1 MKPLSTLQKLLLLS
15 SMLISPSLAMAQTQP
30 QPQPQPAEE
39 TYAEDEIVVLGRN
52 IPEPMRETSEV
63 ATFLGA
69 EDLARTGDS
78 SAAEALTRLTG
89 LSVVSGRFVF
99 VRGLGDRYSSA
110 LLNGSPLPSP
120 EPLRRTVPLDLF
132 PSSILEGA
140 TIQKTFSPNYPGEF
154 GGGIIDLRTVSI
166 PREAFLNLKV
176 GTGVNTE
183 TAARR
188 GLIYN
193 GSDSDWSSY
202 DDGLR
207 DLPAP
212 LANAIGQ
219 NQLISDVNFST
230 ADLEAI
236 GESFVNSPLSVIQ
249 SQNDLWADG
258 EVELSGGTSFNA
270 GRFNIGLVGV
280 GGYDSSWR
288 TQRAQRGIGS
298 TQGGIFTVGEDKE
311 SLTTAWDVTL
321 NALASASIG
330 WDESEVSLTG
340 LYIHTSTKEAQQIV
354 GYDFNLPGGTPDEQ
368 VGYRESTGWYEREL
382 AMLQL
387 AGEHRF
393 GDFGV
398 DWRVAQAQSSRDA
411 PYERSVNWLVDANG
425 PFYGRANDNSTRFS
439 ALTDDVLS
447 GGLDL
452 SYTLAISDSRD
463 IVFSAGYDY
472 SNTERAYDALTFVF
486 GGGSGLPDD
495 VARAR
500 VDYLFSPDNIDPA
513 RFEIFELT
521 GPDDSYRGE
530 LTTNA
535 GYFAVDAEIFPLL
548 RIAAGLRYEQGEQSV
563 VTFNRYGAAATPA
576 AAPLDND
583 YLLPA
588 FTLTW
593 NFAENMQFRAG
604 ASQTI
609 ARPQF
614 RELAL
619 SPYTDPDTDRNY
631 RGNPYLID
639 TELTNYDARLEYYFG
654 QNQYVA
660 GSLFYKEI
668 ENPIEEV
675 VTEPSTFNFLVRFI
689 NAPRAVVQGAE
700 IEFRSTFDLPFEIPG
715 MAAASLFVAAN
726 YTYTQ
731 SEIEAGAG
739 DTVINPLTGA
749 PTPANVF
756 GIDGAPMQGTPENIV
771 NLQFGIEDDNTQ
783 LTLLV
788 GWVDTRI
795 LQRGF
800 GASGGLPDIV
810 EDPGINV
817 DLVFRHNFSF
827 AGTDFTLG
835 LSGRNMLGEEH
846 REFQESDVG
855 DLEVNTYDRG
865 RSFSASLTTR
875 F

>member
-15 SMLISPSLAMAQTQP
+15 SMLISPSLAFAQTQP
-30 QPQPQPAEE
+30 APADEA
-39 TYAEDEIVVLGRN
+39 YAEDEIVVLGRN
-52 IPEPMRETSEV
+52 IPTPMRETSEV
-63 ATFLGA
+63 ATYLGA

-78 SAAEALTRLTG
+78 NAADALTRLTG

-132 PSSILEGA
+132 PSNILEGA
-140 TIQKTFSPNYPGEF
+140 TIQKTYSPNYPGEF

-166 PREAFLNLKV
+166 PREAFFDIKI
-176 GTGVNTE
+176 GGGVNTE
-183 TAARR
+183 TTARR
-188 GLIYN
+188 GFIYN
-193 GSDSDWSSY
+193 GGDRDWLSY

-207 DLPAP
+207 DIPGP
-212 LANAIGQ
+212 LAAAIAQNA
-219 NQLISDVNFST
+219 LISDVNFST
-230 ADLEAI
+230 ADLEEI
-236 GESFVNSPLSVIQ
+236 GESFVNSPLTVIQ
-249 SQNDLWADG
+249 QQNDVWADG
-258 EVELSGGTSFNA
+258 ETEISAGTSFDV
-270 GRFNIGLVGV
+270 GRFNIGLIGV

-288 TQRAQRGIGS
+288 TQHAQRGIGS
-298 TQGGIFTVGEDKE
+298 TQGGVFTVGEDKE

-321 NALASASIG
+321 NALASATIG

-340 LYIHTSTKEAQQIV
+340 LYIHTSTKEAQQIM

-382 AMLQL
+382 SMLQL

-398 DWRVAQAQSSRDA
+398 DWRIAQAQSTRDA

-439 ALTDDVLS
+439 ALTDDVFS
-447 GGLDL
+447 GGFDL

-463 IVFSAGYDY
+463 IVFSGGYDH
-472 SNTERAYDALTFVF
+472 SNTERSYDALTFVF

-521 GPDDSYRGE
+521 GPDDSYLGE
-530 LTTNA
+530 LTVNA
-535 GYFAVDAEIFPLL
+535 GYMAADMEILPLL
-548 RIAAGLRYEQGEQSV
+548 RAAVGVRYEQGDQSV
-563 VTFNRYGAAATPA
+563 VTFNRYGAASTPA
-576 AAPLDND
+576 AAPLENE
-583 YLLPA
+583 YWLPA
-588 FTLTW
+588 ATLTW
-593 NFAENMQFRAG
+593 NFAENLQFRFG
-604 ASQTI
+604 YSQTI

-660 GSLFYKEI
+660 GSVFYKEI

-689 NAPRAVVQGAE
+689 NAPRAIVQGAE
-700 IEFRSTFDLPFEIPG
+700 LEFRTTFDSPVAVPG
-715 MAAASLFVAAN
+715 FVSPTLFLAAN

-749 PTPANVF
+749 PTSAAVF
-756 GIDGAPMQGTPENIV
+756 GIDGAAMQGTPENIF
-771 NLQFGIEDDNTQ
+771 NLQFGVEDDNSQ

-800 GASGGLPDIV
+800 GAGGGLPDIV
-810 EDPGINV
+810 EEPGVNV
-817 DLVFRHNFSF
+817 DLVFRHNFTL
-827 AGTDFTLG
+827 AGTNFTIG
-835 LSGRNMLGEEH
+835 LSGRNLLDEEH
-846 REFQESDVG
+846 REYQESNVG

>member
-15 SMLISPSLAMAQTQP
+15 SMLMSPSLAIAQTA
-30 QPQPQPAEE
+30 PAEE

-78 SAAEALTRLTG
+78 NVADALTRLTG

-132 PSSILEGA
+132 PSNILEGA

-154 GGGIIDLRTVSI
+154 GGGVIDLRTTSI
-166 PREAFLNLKV
+166 PRESFFEVKFGV
-176 GTGVNTE
+176 GANTE
-183 TAARR
+183 TTFQA
-188 GLIYN
+188 GLVYN
-193 GSDSDWSSY
+193 GGDYDWSGY
-202 DDGLR
+202 DDGIR
-207 DLPAP
+207 DIPGP
-212 LANAIGQ
+212 LGVAIGR
-219 NQLISDVNFST
+219 NQLISDVNFT
-230 ADLEAI
+230 PAELETI
-236 GESFVNSPLSVIQ
+236 GESFVNSPLSVIHERQ
-249 SQNDLWADG
+249 RIWPDT
-258 EVELSGGTSFNA
+258 EVEVSGGTSFDL
-270 GRFNIGLVGV
+270 GRFNVGLVGV
-280 GGYDSSWR
+280 AGYDSSWS
-288 TQRAQRGIGS
+288 TQIAQRGIGS
-298 TQGGIFTVGEDKE
+298 TQGGVFTIGEDKE
-311 SLTTAWDVTL
+311 SFTTSWDVTT
-321 NALASASIG
+321 NALASGTIG

-340 LYIHTSTKEAQQIV
+340 LYIHTGTKEAQQVV

-382 AMLQL
+382 AMVQL

-398 DWRVAQAQSSRDA
+398 DWRVAQAQSTRDA
-411 PYERSVNWLVDANG
+411 PYERSVNFLVDENG

-439 ALTDDVLS
+439 ALTDDVFS
-447 GGLDL
+447 GGFDL
-452 SYTLAISDSRD
+452 SYTLAVSDSRD
-463 IVFSAGYDY
+463 FVFSAGYDH
-472 SNTERAYDALTFVF
+472 SNTERQYDAFTFVF

-500 VDYLFSPDNIDPA
+500 VDYLFSPDNIDAA

-521 GPDDSYRGE
+521 GPDDSYVGE
-530 LTTNA
+530 LTVNA
-535 GYFAVDAEIFPLL
+535 GYAAADMEILPLL
-548 RIAAGLRYEQGEQSV
+548 RAAIGVRYEQGEQAV
-563 VTFNRYGAAATPA
+563 VTFNRYGAASTPA
-576 AAPLDND
+576 AAPIENE
-583 YLLPA
+583 YWLPA
-588 FTLTW
+588 ATLTW
-593 NFAENMQFRAG
+593 NFAENLQFRFG
-604 ASQTI
+604 YSQTI

-619 SPYTDPDTDRNY
+619 SPYSDPETDRNY
-631 RGNPYLID
+631 RGNPYLVD

-654 QNQYVA
+654 ANQYVA
-660 GSLFYKEI
+660 GSVFYKEI

-689 NAPRAVVQGAE
+689 NAPRAIVQGAE
-700 IEFRSTFDLPFEIPG
+700 LEFRSTFNSPFDLPG
-715 MAAASLFVAAN
+715 MTASSLFVAAN
-726 YTYTQ
+726 YTYTE

-739 DTVINPLTGA
+739 QTVINPLTGA
-749 PTPANVF
+749 ATPASVF
-756 GIDGAPMQGTPENIV
+756 GIDGAPMQGTPENII
-771 NLQFGIEDDNTQ
+771 NLQLGLEDNNTQ

-800 GASGGLPDIV
+800 GAGGGLPDIV
-810 EDPGINV
+810 EEPGVNV
-817 DLVFRHNFSF
+817 DLVYRRSFSVGGAELTF
-827 AGTDFTLG
+827 G
-835 LSGRNMLGEEH
+835 LSGRNLLNEEH
-846 REFQESDVG
+846 REYQALNLG

-865 RSFSASLTTR
+865 RNFSMSLSTR